1 MSIVEKSTRSR
12 VDSEE
17 RLIVAAGELIS
28 EVGPRALSVRG
39 VAERAG
45 VNHGLVH
52 HYFGGK
58 DGLLQAAMTRLVEE
72 HAVFAR
78 EQSHGSPMPAPLSL
92 KDDQKYL
99 RAVVRSVLDDEMELA
114 QTEITAGVSVPRTAL
129 EHAVSKKNMQKADI
143 ETKALFSIGMAMEM
157 GWAAL
162 EPFIFATME
171 VQGEAEQEAVREY
184 VRNFHLDHARKT
196 INENI

>member
-12 VDSEE
+12 IDSEE

-58 DGLLQAAMTRLVEE
+58 DGLMQAAMIRLVEE

-78 EQSHGSPMPAPLSL
+78 KQSHGSPMPAPLSL
-92 KDDQKYL
+92 QGDQKYL
-99 RAVVRSVLDDEMELA
+99 RAVVRSVLDDEMELV
-114 QTEITAGVSVPRTAL
+114 TDMPRDGSGSVSVQLLFRYDEPP
-129 EHAVSKKNMQKADI
+129 ADVLP
-143 ETKALFSIGMAMEM
+143 K
-157 GWAAL
+157 
-162 EPFIFATME
+162 
-171 VQGEAEQEAVREY
+171 
-184 VRNFHLDHARKT
+184 
-196 INENI
+196 

>member
-1 MSIVEKSTRSR
+1 MTERSTRSR

-78 EQSHGSPMPAPLSL
+78 EQSHGNPMPAPLAL
-92 KDDQKYL
+92 RDDQKYL

-114 QTEITAGVSVPRTAL
+114 QTELTAGVSVPRTAL
-129 EHAVSKKNMQKADI
+129 EHAVSKKNLEKADV

-162 EPFIFATME
+162 EPFIFASMDVVGDE
-171 VQGEAEQEAVREY
+171 EQEAVRSY
-184 VRNFHLDHARKT
+184 VREFQKT
-196 INENI
+196 YMETMTNE

>member
-1 MSIVEKSTRSR
+1 MSIAERSTRSR
-12 VDSEE
+12 VDSEQK
-17 RLIVAAGELIS
+17 LIDAAAELLG
-28 EVGPRALSVRG
+28 EVGPRAMSVRG
-39 VAERAG
+39 IAERAG

-58 DGLLQAAMTRLVEE
+58 DGLLQAAMTQLVEQ

-78 EQSHGSPMPAPLSL
+78 EQSHGSPVPAPLAL
-92 KDDQKYL
+92 KEDQKYL

-114 QTEITAGVSVPRTAL
+114 QTELTAGVSVPRTAL
-129 EHAVSKKNMQKADI
+129 EHAVSKKKLEKADV

-162 EPFIFATME
+162 EPFIFASMDVVGDE
-171 VQGEAEQEAVREY
+171 EQEAVRTY
-184 VRNFHLDHARKT
+184 VREFQKT
-196 INENI
+196 YVEKMTHE

>member
-17 RLIVAAGELIS
+17 RLIIAAGELLS

-78 EQSHGSPMPAPLSL
+78 EQSHGSPMPAPLAL
-92 KDDQKYL
+92 REDQRYL
-99 RAVVRSVLDDEMELA
+99 RAVVRSVLDDEMDLA
-114 QTEITAGVSVPRTAL
+114 QTELTTGVSVPRTAL
-129 EHAVSKKNMQKADI
+129 EHAVSKKNLQKADI

-171 VQGEAEQEAVREY
+171 VEGEKEQEAVREY
-184 VRNFHLDHARKT
+184 VRNFHITFGKGMS
-196 INENI
+196 NE

>member
-1 MSIVEKSTRSR
+1 MTEKSTRSR

-17 RLIVAAGELIS
+17 RLIVAAGELMS

-58 DGLLQAAMTRLVEE
+58 DGLLQAAMVRLVEE

-78 EQSHGSPMPAPLSL
+78 EKSQGSPMPVPLSL

-114 QTEITAGVSVPRTAL
+114 QTELTAGVSVPRTAL
-129 EHAVSKKNMQKADI
+129 DHAVTKKKMEKADV

-162 EPFIFATME
+162 EPFIFASMDVVGDE
-171 VQGEAEQEAVREY
+171 EQEAVRTY
-184 VRNFHLDHARKT
+184 VREFQKKHVEMM
-196 INENI
+196 ISE

>member
-1 MSIVEKSTRSR
+1 MSIAERSTRSR
-12 VDSEE
+12 IDSEE
-17 RLIVAAGELIS
+17 RLIIAAGELIS

-78 EQSHGSPMPAPLSL
+78 EQSHGHPMPAPLAL
-92 KDDQKYL
+92 RNDQKYL
-99 RAVVRSVLDDEMELA
+99 RAVVRSVLDDELELA
-114 QTEITAGVSVPRTAL
+114 QTELTAGVSVPRTAL
-129 EHAVSKKNMQKADI
+129 EHAVSRKKLEKADI

-162 EPFIFATME
+162 EPFIFASMDVVGDE
-171 VQGEAEQEAVREY
+171 DQEAVRTY
-184 VRNFHLDHARKT
+184 VRDFQRSYMEKMTND
-196 INENI
+196 

>member
-1 MSIVEKSTRSR
+1 MSMTEKSTRSR

-17 RLIVAAGELIS
+17 RLIVAAGELMS

-58 DGLLQAAMTRLVEE
+58 DGLLQAAMVRLVEE

-78 EQSHGSPMPAPLSL
+78 EKSQGSPMPAPLSL

-114 QTEITAGVSVPRTAL
+114 QTELTAGVSVPRTAL
-129 EHAVSKKNMQKADI
+129 DHAVTKKKMEKADV

-162 EPFIFATME
+162 EPFIFASMDVVGDE
-171 VQGEAEQEAVREY
+171 EQEAVRTY
-184 VRNFHLDHARKT
+184 VREFQKKHVEMM
-196 INENI
+196 ISE

>member
-1 MSIVEKSTRSR
+1 MSMTEKSTRSR

-17 RLIVAAGELIS
+17 RLIVAAGELMS

-58 DGLLQAAMTRLVEE
+58 DGLLQAAMVRLVEE

-78 EQSHGSPMPAPLSL
+78 EKSQGSPMPVPLSL

-114 QTEITAGVSVPRTAL
+114 QTELTAGVSVPRTAL
-129 EHAVSKKNMQKADI
+129 DHAVTKKKMEKADV

-162 EPFIFATME
+162 EPFIFASMDVVGDE
-171 VQGEAEQEAVREY
+171 EQEAVRTY
-184 VRNFHLDHARKT
+184 VREFQKKHVEMM
-196 INENI
+196 ISE

>member
-17 RLIVAAGELIS
+17 RLIIAAGELLS

-72 HAVFAR
+72 HTVFAR
-78 EQSHGSPMPAPLSL
+78 EQSHGSPMPAPLAL
-92 KDDQKYL
+92 REDQRYL
-99 RAVVRSVLDDEMELA
+99 RAVVRSVLDDEMDLA
-114 QTEITAGVSVPRTAL
+114 QTELTAGVSVPRTAL
-129 EHAVSKKNMQKADI
+129 EHAVSKKNLQKADI

-171 VQGEAEQEAVREY
+171 VEGEQEQEAVREY
-184 VRNFHLDHARKT
+184 VRNFHITFGKGMS
-196 INENI
+196 NE

>member
-1 MSIVEKSTRSR
+1 MSSTERSPRSR
-12 VDSEE
+12 VDSEQK
-17 RLIVAAGELIS
+17 LIDAAAELLG
-28 EVGPRALSVRG
+28 EVGPRAMSVRG
-39 VAERAG
+39 IAERAG

-58 DGLLQAAMTRLVEE
+58 DGLLKAAMTQLVEE

-78 EQSHGSPMPAPLSL
+78 EQSHGSPVPAPLAL
-92 KDDQKYL
+92 KEDQKYL

-114 QTEITAGVSVPRTAL
+114 QTELTAGVSVPRTAL
-129 EHAVSKKNMQKADI
+129 EHAVSKKKLEKADV

-162 EPFIFATME
+162 EPFIFASMDVVGDE
-171 VQGEAEQEAVREY
+171 EQEAVRTY
-184 VRNFHLDHARKT
+184 VREFQKT
-196 INENI
+196 YVEKMTHE

>member
-1 MSIVEKSTRSR
+1 MSMTEKSTRSR

-58 DGLLQAAMTRLVEE
+58 DGLLQAAMMRLVEE

-78 EQSHGSPMPAPLSL
+78 EKSHGSPMPAPLSL

-114 QTEITAGVSVPRTAL
+114 QTELTAGVSVPRTAL
-129 EHAVSKKNMQKADI
+129 EHAVSAKKLEKADI

-162 EPFIFATME
+162 EPFIFASMDVVGDE
-171 VQGEAEQEAVREY
+171 EQEAVRSY
-184 VRNFHLDHARKT
+184 VREFQKT
-196 INENI
+196 YMETMTNE

>member
-1 MSIVEKSTRSR
+1 MSITERSSRRR
-12 VDSEE
+12 VDSEQK
-17 RLIVAAGELIS
+17 LINAAAELLG
-28 EVGPRALSVRG
+28 EVGPRAMSVRA

-58 DGLLQAAMTRLVEE
+58 DGLLQAAMTQLVED

-78 EQSHGSPMPAPLSL
+78 ERSKGNPMPAPLSL
-92 KDDQKYL
+92 KEDQTYL

-114 QTEITAGVSVPRTAL
+114 ETELRAGVSVPRTAL
-129 EHAVSKKNMQKADI
+129 QHAIAQRNMEVPDL
-143 ETKALFSIGMAMEM
+143 ETKALFSIGMAAEM

-162 EPFIFATME
+162 EPFIFATIE
-171 VQGEAEQEAVREY
+171 IEGEEEQEAVRAY
-184 VRNFHLDHARKT
+184 VRSFQRLFAQQITDAKN
-196 INENI
+196 

>member
-1 MSIVEKSTRSR
+1 MSSTERSPRSR
-12 VDSEE
+12 VDSEQK
-17 RLIVAAGELIS
+17 LIDAAAELMG
-28 EVGPRALSVRG
+28 EVGPRAMSVRG
-39 VAERAG
+39 IAERAG

-58 DGLLQAAMTRLVEE
+58 DGLLKAAMTQLVEE

-78 EQSHGSPMPAPLSL
+78 EQSHGSPVPAPLAL
-92 KDDQKYL
+92 KEDQKYL

-114 QTEITAGVSVPRTAL
+114 QTELTAGVSVPRTAL
-129 EHAVSKKNMQKADI
+129 EHAVSKKKLEKADV

-162 EPFIFATME
+162 EPFIFASMDVVGDE
-171 VQGEAEQEAVREY
+171 EQEAVRTY
-184 VRNFHLDHARKT
+184 VREFQKT
-196 INENI
+196 YVEKMTHE

>member
-1 MSIVEKSTRSR
+1 
-12 VDSEE
+12 
-17 RLIVAAGELIS
+17 
-28 EVGPRALSVRG
+28 
-39 VAERAG
+39 

-78 EQSHGSPMPAPLSL
+78 EQSHGSPMPAPLAL
-92 KDDQKYL
+92 REDQKYL

-114 QTEITAGVSVPRTAL
+114 QTELTAGVSVPRTAL
-129 EHAVSKKNMQKADI
+129 EHAVSKKNLQKADV

-171 VQGEAEQEAVREY
+171 VEGEEEQEAVREY
-184 VRNFHLDHARKT
+184 VRNFHITFGRGMTNDEL
-196 INENI
+196 